1 MPAASAIAFT
11 VRLPFSAL
19 VSARLFLEG
28 VLQIHARQVREVE
41 QVPQDV
47 VDLHPQALSRGGCF
61 FCGHRPHVPVAVPG
75 EPQDPARHLPDL
87 AREVGEPLLQRDV
100 EAFVC
105 LELPD
110 LAPEVLDRQI
120 LLQAFPACSIF
131 IPVHASTLQRLF
143 PSAKLDEPLKRYTA
157 WKIGGPADALLE
169 PGSADEL
176 VAAAEK
182 AREHGI
188 PVTVLGGGTNVL
200 VRDGGVRGLTI
211 RLAKALTDV
220 EIEGTRVVA
229 DAGVLYPVLANTT
242 AARGLAGLEFATGIP
257 GTVGGAVYMNAGA
270 YGSET
275 KEVLDWADV
284 LGNEGVVR
292 MQNRDLDLSY
302 RHSAL
307 HEHPD
312 WIVLRTGYTLVPGYP
327 DELKARIT
335 EFRTP
340 RMNGSANRPSCGSTF
355 KRPPGDF
362 PGRVIE
368 AAGLKGTR
376 VGRIEVSPVHANYLV
391 NLGGGTAE
399 EALELMDLVREKV
412 HERLGIELEPEVRVI
427 GEP

>member
-1 MPAASAIAFT
+1 M
-11 VRLPFSAL
+11 
-19 VSARLFLEG
+19 
-28 VLQIHARQVREVE
+28 HAGT
-41 QVPQDV
+41 
-47 VDLHPQALSRGGCF
+47 LH
-61 FCGHRPHVPVAVPG
+61 
-75 EPQDPARHLPDL
+75 
-87 AREVGEPLLQRDV
+87 
-100 EAFVC
+100 
-105 LELPD
+105 
-110 LAPEVLDRQI
+110 
-120 LLQAFPACSIF
+120 
-131 IPVHASTLQRLF
+131 RLF

-169 PGSADEL
+169 PRSVDEL
-176 VAAAEK
+176 VEAVGK

-211 RLAKALTDV
+211 RLAKALTNV
-220 EIEGTRVVA
+220 EVEGTRVFA

-242 AARGLAGLEFATGIP
+242 AGRGLAGLEFATGIP

-284 LGNEGVVR
+284 LRDGGVVR
-292 MQNRDLDLSY
+292 MHNRDLALSY
-302 RHSAL
+302 RRSVL

-312 WIVLRTGYTLVPGYP
+312 WLVLRAGYTLVPGDP
-327 DELKARIT
+327 DELKGRIR
-335 EFRTP
+335 EFRAQ
-340 RMNGSANRPSCGSTF
+340 RMNGSPNRPSCGSTF

-376 VGRIEVSPVHANYLV
+376 VGRIEVSPVHANYFV

-399 EALELMDLVREKV
+399 EALELMDLVRERV
-412 HERLGIELEPEVRVI
+412 RERLGIELEPEVRVI
-427 GEP
+427 GDP